1 MLSPLSSPVAQTL
14 QTKQVHHGHHGIVAS
29 PRGRL
34 QVCAAIKR
42 GSDKTVICSKT
53 VVARKGSEESVQALC
68 QEVMDFSRGEM
79 TDRANGILEFGVNHD
94 MEDKNVF
101 HFFERYSSNA
111 KLGEHNVKPEV
122 KAFME
127 KLQEHVDEPVGM
139 ALYEMKGGQL
149 SNIMMQGGPKGE
161 GGLDDATGAGGSGG
175 GASLK
180 QSSAT
185 VDLGKQD
192 RGDGDTAWGMKAPA
206 WIKKVLGK
214 K

>member
-1 MLSPLSSPVAQTL
+1 VGEIWSVSHLHIQADVQTL
-14 QTKQVHHGHHGIVAS
+14 YC
-29 PRGRL
+29 R
-34 QVCAAIKR
+34 
-42 GSDKTVICSKT
+42 SKT

-127 KLQEHVDEPVGM
+127 KVLTNEEGPV
-139 ALYEMKGGQL
+139 
-149 SNIMMQGGPKGE
+149 SN
-161 GGLDDATGAGGSGG
+161 DAAD
-175 GASLK
+175 SLTLLTSACIA
-180 QSSAT
+180 SSA
-185 VDLGKQD
+185 Q
-192 RGDGDTAWGMKAPA
+192 TASACYNWLPLQ
-206 WIKKVLGK
+206 VLT
-214 K
+214 